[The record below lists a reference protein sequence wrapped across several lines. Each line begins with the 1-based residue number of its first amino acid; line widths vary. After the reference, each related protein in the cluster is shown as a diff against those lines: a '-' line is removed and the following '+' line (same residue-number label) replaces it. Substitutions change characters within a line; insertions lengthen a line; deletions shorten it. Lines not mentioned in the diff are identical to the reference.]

1 MSQQEVDEHD
11 CDVGLELDLVGVAP
25 NEANELGDRQAFKGG
40 HLAIG
45 ATRREVRG
53 AAQVEGVQ
61 HVAL

>member
-11 CDVGLELDLVGVAP
+11 CHVGLELDLVGVAP
-25 NEANELGDRQAFKGG
+25 NEANELGDRQAFEGG